1 MTPLVSIC
9 CLAYNHEPYIRDC
22 LDGFVTQ
29 KTDFPFE
36 VLIHDDASTDK
47 TAEVIREYESKYP
60 QIIKPVYQTE
70 NKYSKG
76 VKVNSVYNFARARG
90 QYIALCEGDDYW
102 TNPLKLQVQVDF
114 LEANPD
120 YSMCFHN
127 AMLKW
132 EDGREGLSMSNL
144 EDRDYSG
151 EELYENF
158 IVPTA
163 SCVVRKDV
171 FESDLYKIASKN
183 KNFCFGDIV
192 MWLTASECGKIR
204 AMSDSMSV
212 YRKHVGGVIYAATP
226 DRIKNMCIHNVEIPK
241 VFGKIYYK
249 RSRKFVVSSCHR
261 YFITCFVYQRNI
273 KEGGWFLKFSI
284 RNFFFY
290 TIYFSV
296 NHLIKFIFEG
306 LGQRVRNYFSLYQI
320 V

>member
-1 MTPLVSIC
+1 MI
-9 CLAYNHEPYIRDC
+9 
-22 LDGFVTQ
+22 Q
-29 KTDFPFE
+29 KTSFPIE

-47 TAEVIREYESKYP
+47 TAEIIRGYAAKYP
-60 QIIKPVYQTE
+60 DIIKPIYQTE
-70 NKYSKG
+70 NQYSKG
-76 VKVNSVYNFARARG
+76 GKVNTRFNFPRAQG
-90 QYIALCEGDDYW
+90 KYIAFCEGDDYW
-102 TNPLKLQVQVDF
+102 IDSAKLQKQVDF

-132 EDGREGLSMSNL
+132 EDGREALSMSNL

-163 SCVVRKDV
+163 SCVVRKEV

-212 YRKHVGGVIYAATP
+212 YRKHVGGVVYSFTP
-226 DRIKNMCIHNVEIPK
+226 DKTKQMCIHNAEISK
-241 VFGKIYYK
+241 VFGSVYLKY
-249 RSRKFVVSSCHR
+249 SRKFVVSSCHR
-261 YFITCFVYQRNI
+261 CFITLVVYQRNFR
-273 KEGGWFLKFSI
+273 EGVWFLKFSI
-284 RNFFFY
+284 QKFPLY
-290 TIYFSV
+290 TIYFSIR
-296 NHLIKFIFEG
+296 HLIRFSSEKVAT
-306 LGQRVRNYFSLYQI
+306 RMRNSFPLI
-320 V
+320 

>member
-22 LDGFVTQ
+22 LDGFVMQ

-127 AMLKW
+127 ALLKW

-212 YRKHVGGVIYAATP
+212 YRKHMGGVVYSFTP
-226 DRIKNMCIHNVEIPK
+226 DKTKQMCIHNVEIPK
-241 VFGKIYYK
+241 VFGTRY
-249 RSRKFVVSSCHR
+249 RKGAKLFVVSLCCRSTVALLRRGCDSADWM
-261 YFITCFVYQRNI
+261 
-273 KEGGWFLKFSI
+273 WFLKFSL
-284 RNFFFY
+284 RNFPIY
-290 TIYFSV
+290 TICFITNQSV
-296 NHLIKFIFEG
+296 KSCVKKL
-306 LGQRVRNYFSLYQI
+306 SLRA
-320 V
+320 